1 MTSPARTPFHG
12 PPLLERLTDQ
22 LAHQGFKDPR
32 QAALDILQSRGQAK
46 ADGTLTPAGAKR
58 DALGAE
64 GRALDRAATRTGRP
78 ASDFKYNK
86 ATNAAT
92 LKKKTWGS

>member
-1 MTSPARTPFHG
+1 MTSHAPFHG
-12 PPLLERLTDQ
+12 PPLLERLTNQ
-22 LAHQGFKDPR
+22 LAEQGFEDPR
-32 QAALDILQSRGQAK
+32 TAALDILQSRGQAK

>member
-1 MTSPARTPFHG
+1 MTSHAPFHG
-12 PPLLERLTDQ
+12 PPLLERLTSQ
-22 LAHQGFKDPR
+22 LASQGFKDPR

-78 ASDFKYNK
+78 ASDFKYDPK
-86 ATNAAT
+86 TNAAT
-92 LKKKTWGS
+92 RKKPWGS

>member
-1 MTSPARTPFHG
+1 MTSHAPFHG
-12 PPLLERLTDQ
+12 PPLLERLTNQ
-22 LAHQGFKDPR
+22 LASQGFKDPR
-32 QAALDILQSRGQAK
+32 TVALDILQSRGQAK

-64 GRALDRAATRTGRP
+64 GRALDRAAKRSGRP

>member
-1 MTSPARTPFHG
+1 MTSHAPFHG
-12 PPLLERLTDQ
+12 PPLLERLTSQ
-22 LAHQGFKDPR
+22 LASQGFKDPR
-32 QAALDILQSRGQAK
+32 TAALDILQSRGQAK

-58 DALGAE
+58 EALGAE

-78 ASDFKYNK
+78 ASNFKYNK